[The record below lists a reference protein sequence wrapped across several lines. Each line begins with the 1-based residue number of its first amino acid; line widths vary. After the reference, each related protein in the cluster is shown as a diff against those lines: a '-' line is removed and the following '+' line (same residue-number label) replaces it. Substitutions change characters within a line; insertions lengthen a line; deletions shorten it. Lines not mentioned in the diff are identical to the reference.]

1 MRKGLWAF
9 FPDYALRVL
18 IGWAGKLRAAETG
31 EEAKAD
37 PRSAAKHH
45 EKERAKISNRGGFKT
60 ICRKT

>member
-9 FPDYALRVL
+9 LPDCALRVL